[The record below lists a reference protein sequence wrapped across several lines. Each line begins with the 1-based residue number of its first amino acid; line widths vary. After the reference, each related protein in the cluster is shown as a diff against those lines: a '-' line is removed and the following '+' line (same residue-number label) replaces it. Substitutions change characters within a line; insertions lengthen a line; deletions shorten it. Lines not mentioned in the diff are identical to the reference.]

1 MAALHLDRTMRVL
14 PHDQNTGGFY
24 VAVLRK
30 TNYVYFSEKK
40 LEEPEA
46 PAHGKIIEDI
56 LTEHLL
62 QSAGGLDLGEEEKAQ
77 ERFSLKLERPEKGT
91 KMQNFKTAENYSL
104 LGDEESRA
112 QILEYYGLRKV
123 LGRNARKSAATST

>member
-1 MAALHLDRTMRVL
+1 M
-14 PHDQNTGGFY
+14 
-24 VAVLRK
+24 AVLRK

-77 ERFSLKLERPEKGT
+77 ERSSLKLERPEKGT

-104 LGDEESRA
+104 LGDEESRD

-123 LGRNARKSAATST
+123 PWRNARKSAATST